1 MPSKNVQD
9 VGMLLA
15 DDWKL
20 YPLDERNWEL
30 CHLCPTKETPAT
42 KANGTAGVVR
52 WQRCGRYYQYNTID
66 QAMLYVLD
74 VLAKQGAT
82 DQMLALA
89 SALRQWQDGV
99 ERIERAAM
107 AWRG

>member
-1 MPSKNVQD
+1 MPSKSVQD
-9 VGMLLA
+9 GGMLLA
-15 DDWKL
+15 DEWKL
-20 YPLDERNWEL
+20 FPVDERNWEL
-30 CHLCPTKETPAT
+30 CHLYATTSGKE
-42 KANGTAGVVR
+42 AGVVK
-52 WQRCGRYYQYNTID
+52 WHRCRRFYSYNTID

-99 ERIERAAM
+99 ERLERAARSWSM
-107 AWRG
+107 

>member
-1 MPSKNVQD
+1 MPSKVPE
-9 VGMLLA
+9 GGILLA
-15 DDWKL
+15 DHWKL
-20 YPLDERNWEL
+20 VPLDERNWEL
-30 CHLCPTKETPAT
+30 CEFRQPQDTHGNPKDGEPS
-42 KANGTAGVVR
+42 
-52 WQRCGRYYQYNTID
+52 WYRCGRYYQYNTID

-99 ERIERAAM
+99 ERLERAARSWSM
-107 AWRG
+107 

>member
-1 MPSKNVQD
+1 MTASKTRDIQKS
-9 VGMLLA
+9 GMLLA
-15 DDWKL
+15 DEWKL
-20 YPLDERNWEL
+20 FPTDSRNWEL
-30 CHLCPTKETPAT
+30 CELTDKGWMH
-42 KANGTAGVVR
+42 R
-52 WQRCGRYYQYNTID
+52 GRFYQYNTID

-99 ERIERAAM
+99 ERLERAARSWSM
-107 AWRG
+107 

>member
-1 MPSKNVQD
+1 MARRESVQKG
-9 VGMLLA
+9 GMLLA
-15 DDWKL
+15 DEWKL
-20 YPLDERNWEL
+20 WPMDDRNWEL
-30 CHLCPTKETPAT
+30 CRLSDGAWVP
-42 KANGTAGVVR
+42 
-52 WQRCGRYYQYNTID
+52 CGRYYQYNTID

-99 ERIERAAM
+99 ERLERAARSWSM
-107 AWRG
+107 